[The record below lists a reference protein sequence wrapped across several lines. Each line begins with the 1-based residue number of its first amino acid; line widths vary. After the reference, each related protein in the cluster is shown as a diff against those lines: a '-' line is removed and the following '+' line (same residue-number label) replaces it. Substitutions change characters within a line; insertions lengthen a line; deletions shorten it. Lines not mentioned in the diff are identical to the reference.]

1 MYQTVVSILRSEYN
15 WPTDCAPAPE
25 ATAKALETSLP
36 SDVAESLDGWVDNVV
51 YGSDPPYGIVGNAA
65 YRRWVIHRTFAI
77 GREMWE
83 ISTAVAL
90 GLAVDPPLDKI
101 AEARSVSEWL
111 RNQSLR
117 RSRLGYLLVDYTP
130 EGDAEMARRQAKAQD
145 VPLEWSEH
153 ATIWALAVVD
163 GMIPV
168 TLDALSAA
176 YAASTPSLDSVRKLD
191 AQMWMDVLRC
201 DDKGKPRKWNA
212 DGSLN
217 PKFVGF

>member
-1 MYQTVVSILRSEYN
+1 MPYQNVLDILHASYS
-15 WPTDCAPAPE
+15 WPADCAPAPD
-25 ATAKALETSLP
+25 ATAKALETQTP
-36 SDVAESLDGWVDNVV
+36 EEVAAALNEWVNVAMDS
-51 YGSDPPYGIVGNAA
+51 GEPPYGLGWGGP
-65 YRRWVIHRTFAI
+65 YYRWVIHRTFAV

-83 ISTAVAL
+83 VSTAVAL

-145 VPLEWSEH
+145 VPLEWREH

-168 TLDALSAA
+168 ALDALSAA
-176 YAASTPSLDSVRKLD
+176 YAASTPSLASIRGLD
-191 AQMWMDVLRC
+191 AQQWLDNLRA
-201 DDKGKPRKWNA
+201 DDKGKPRPWGQK
-212 DGSLN
+212 
-217 PKFVGF
+217 